1 MIPQNAAYA
10 ALKDQPGSLSNQSS
24 TGTARPRYHRGGMPR
39 TTRRIVV
46 VGQQAR
52 GSPDFLLNDLAG
64 TSGRLDVLVR
74 CVRAA
79 LLVSHGL
86 RRDTVAY
93 LVLLGDPR
101 APKTLRFDGASA
113 RFIRPEERSLATLAQ
128 KMLAAGR
135 EGPGFVSMRPGIA
148 IAHEGLSAV
157 LAELGD
163 ATPYVLEE
171 GAPDIREACLDVR
184 DAAFFFGD
192 HRGFEG
198 SVREELAAIGAI
210 PLGLG
215 PVSVHAE
222 DAVTLV
228 VNELDRRASGA
239 AGAEGAT

>member
-1 MIPQNAAYA
+1 MPM
-10 ALKDQPGSLSNQSS
+10 
-24 TGTARPRYHRGGMPR
+24 TA
-39 TTRRIVV
+39 RRIVII
-46 VGQQAR
+46 GQHAR
-52 GSPDFLLNDLAG
+52 GSADFLLNDLAG

-86 RRDTVAY
+86 RHDTIVY
-93 LVLLGDPR
+93 LVLLGDPG

-128 KMLAAGR
+128 KLLAAGR
-135 EGPGFVSMRPGIA
+135 EGPGFVAMRPGIA
-148 IAHEGLSAV
+148 IAHEGLPSV
-157 LAELGD
+157 LAELGG

-171 GAPDIREACLDVR
+171 GAPDIRASAVDLR

-192 HRGFEG
+192 HRGFDG
-198 SVREELAAIGAI
+198 PIRQQLATIGAI

-228 VNELDRRASGA
+228 VNELDRRVAGA
-239 AGAEGAT
+239 A

>member
-1 MIPQNAAYA
+1 M
-10 ALKDQPGSLSNQSS
+10 
-24 TGTARPRYHRGGMPR
+24 

-46 VGQQAR
+46 IGQLAR
-52 GSPDFLLNDLAG
+52 GSADFSLNDLAG

-79 LLVSHGL
+79 LLISHGL
-86 RRDTVAY
+86 RRDTTVY
-93 LVLLGDPR
+93 LVLLGDPA
-101 APKTLRFDGASA
+101 APKTLRFEGASA
-113 RFIRPEERSLATLAQ
+113 RFIRPEERSLATLVQ
-128 KMLAAGR
+128 KMLAAGC
-135 EGPGFVSMRPGIA
+135 EGPGFVTVRPGIA
-148 IAHEGLSAV
+148 VSHEGLSAV
-157 LAELGD
+157 LAELGN

-171 GAPDIREACLDVR
+171 GAADIRGAPVDLD

-198 SVREELAAIGAI
+198 SIRDELAAIGAI

-228 VNELDRRASGA
+228 VNELDRRAA
-239 AGAEGAT
+239 AHIEP

>member
-1 MIPQNAAYA
+1 MPM
-10 ALKDQPGSLSNQSS
+10 
-24 TGTARPRYHRGGMPR
+24 TA
-39 TTRRIVV
+39 RRIVV

-86 RRDTVAY
+86 RHDTTVY

-128 KMLAAGR
+128 KLLAAGR
-135 EGPGFVSMRPGIA
+135 EGPGFVTMRPGIA
-148 IAHEGLSAV
+148 ISHEGLSAV
-157 LAELGD
+157 LAELGG

-171 GAPDIREACLDVR
+171 GAPDIRGAAVDLG

-192 HRGFEG
+192 HRGFDG
-198 SVREELAAIGAI
+198 PVREELAAIGAI

-228 VNELDRRASGA
+228 VNELDRRA
-239 AGAEGAT
+239 AGVAP

>member
-1 MIPQNAAYA
+1 
-10 ALKDQPGSLSNQSS
+10 
-24 TGTARPRYHRGGMPR
+24 MPM

-86 RRDTVAY
+86 RHDTVVY
-93 LVLLGDPR
+93 LVLLGEPR
-101 APKTLRFDGASA
+101 SPKTLRFDGATA

-128 KMLAAGR
+128 KLLAAGR
-135 EGPGFVSMRPGIA
+135 EGPGFVTMRPGIA

-157 LAELGD
+157 LAELGS

-171 GAPDIREACLDVR
+171 GGPDIRGAAVELG

-198 SVREELAAIGAI
+198 PVREALAAIGAI

-228 VNELDRRASGA
+228 VNELDRRA
-239 AGAEGAT
+239 AG

>member
-1 MIPQNAAYA
+1 MP
-10 ALKDQPGSLSNQSS
+10 K
-24 TGTARPRYHRGGMPR
+24 TA
-39 TTRRIVV
+39 RRIVV
-46 VGQQAR
+46 IGQQAR
-52 GSPDFLLNDLAG
+52 GSADFLLNDLAG

-86 RRDTVAY
+86 RHDTVVY

-135 EGPGFVSMRPGIA
+135 EGPGFVTVRPGIA
-148 IAHEGLSAV
+148 VSHEGLSAV
-157 LAELGD
+157 LPELGR
-163 ATPYVLEE
+163 AMPYVLEE
-171 GAPDIREACLDVR
+171 GAPDIR
-184 DAAFFFGD
+184 DAPVDLGDAVFFFGD

-198 SVREELAAIGAI
+198 SVRAELAAIGAI

-228 VNELDRRASGA
+228 VNELDRRA
-239 AGAEGAT
+239 AGLA

>member
-1 MIPQNAAYA
+1 
-10 ALKDQPGSLSNQSS
+10 
-24 TGTARPRYHRGGMPR
+24 
-39 TTRRIVV
+39 VV

>member
-1 MIPQNAAYA
+1 M
-10 ALKDQPGSLSNQSS
+10 
-24 TGTARPRYHRGGMPR
+24 

-93 LVLLGDPR
+93 LVLLGEPG

-148 IAHEGLSAV
+148 IAHEGLPAV
-157 LAELGD
+157 LAELEG

-171 GAPDIREACLDVR
+171 GGADIRGAPVDLR

-192 HRGFEG
+192 HRGFDG
-198 SVREELAAIGAI
+198 PVREALAAIGAV
-210 PLGLG
+210 PLALG

-222 DAVTLV
+222 DAVALV
-228 VNELDRRASGA
+228 VNELDRRA
-239 AGAEGAT
+239 ATP

>member
-1 MIPQNAAYA
+1 MP
-10 ALKDQPGSLSNQSS
+10 K
-24 TGTARPRYHRGGMPR
+24 TA
-39 TTRRIVV
+39 RRIVV
-46 VGQQAR
+46 IGQQAR
-52 GSPDFLLNDLAG
+52 GSAAFLLNDLAG

-86 RRDTVAY
+86 RHDTVVY

-135 EGPGFVSMRPGIA
+135 EGPGFVTVRPGIA
-148 IAHEGLSAV
+148 ISHEGLSAV
-157 LAELGD
+157 LPELGG

-171 GAPDIREACLDVR
+171 GAPDIR
-184 DAAFFFGD
+184 DAPVDLGDAVFFFGD

-198 SVREELAAIGAI
+198 SVRAELAAIGAI

-228 VNELDRRASGA
+228 VNELDRRAVVV
-239 AGAEGAT
+239 T

>member
-1 MIPQNAAYA
+1 M
-10 ALKDQPGSLSNQSS
+10 ALTS
-24 TGTARPRYHRGGMPR
+24 
-39 TTRRIVV
+39 RRIVV
-46 VGQQAR
+46 IGQQAR
-52 GSPDFLLNDLAG
+52 GSGDFLLNDLAG

-86 RRDTVAY
+86 RRDTVVY

-101 APKTLRFDGASA
+101 TPKTLRFDGASA
-113 RFIRPEERSLATLAQ
+113 RFIRPEERSLAVLAQ
-128 KMLAAGR
+128 KMLSAGR
-135 EGPGFVSMRPGIA
+135 EGPGFVQVRPGIA
-148 IAHEGLSAV
+148 ISHEGLSAV
-157 LAELGD
+157 LAELGH

-171 GAPDIREACLDVR
+171 GAPDIRGADVDLG

-192 HRGFEG
+192 HRGFQAA
-198 SVREELAAIGAI
+198 VREELAAIRAV

-228 VNELDRRASGA
+228 VNELDRRTGA
-239 AGAEGAT
+239 V